1 VKTTKKRTKRFHYQT
16 TQNGKRVPKA
26 SILPSVS
33 HFAQKYMCAEI
44 KKEYEMMRE
53 RKKENTRLFISNT
66 NHVLFPSNT
75 HSLTAHFSSQH
86 DKNKKMFYM

>member
-1 VKTTKKRTKRFHYQT
+1 
-16 TQNGKRVPKA
+16 
-26 SILPSVS
+26 
-33 HFAQKYMCAEI
+33 MCAEI

-53 RKKENTRLFISNT
+53 RKKGNTRLFISNT

-75 HSLTAHFSSQH
+75 RSLTAHFSSQH